1 MTLPAGTQN
10 SDAGTSEPARLRAL
24 VEDYLA
30 ALSGHQLEKCLS
42 YFADDA
48 MIEFQSG
55 VFKGPEAIAEW
66 RAMPAAVELALER
79 PSSADRAEYRRLR
92 TKAMRE
98 LRAAGLPALIPVLDD
113 SLFMASIQSRVP
125 DDTRETIEQMLDLR
139 QPAAIVVASTDA
151 P

>member
-30 ALSGHQLEKCLS
+30 ALGGHQLEKCLS

-48 MIEFQSG
+48 TIEFQSG

-66 RAMPAAVELALER
+66 HRDRFAAGFQIVDIEGVTVEGSTVIVEA
-79 PSSADRAEYRRLR
+79 SIASGRLR
-92 TKAMRE
+92 TWKINK
-98 LRAAGLPALIPVLDD
+98 LSGRATV
-113 SLFMASIQSRVP
+113 RVENGQIKEA
-125 DDTRETIEQMLDLR
+125 RL
-139 QPAAIVVASTDA
+139 A
-151 P
+151 PKMYNPFEGWSAD